1 MKPNILVLTLHN
13 PLEFDFR
20 GLLSEINVEY
30 SLSLCVDAES
40 VSEADLH
47 EFAERQKLSFS
58 KRYDNYLNNGLIW
71 SDLQAL
77 HLNEPFT
84 AVIAFGEDDILR
96 AAYLRTV

>member
-20 GLLSEINVEY
+20 GWLSEINVEY

-47 EFAERQKLSFS
+47 
-58 KRYDNYLNNGLIW
+58 
-71 SDLQAL
+71 
-77 HLNEPFT
+77 
-84 AVIAFGEDDILR
+84 
-96 AAYLRTV
+96 